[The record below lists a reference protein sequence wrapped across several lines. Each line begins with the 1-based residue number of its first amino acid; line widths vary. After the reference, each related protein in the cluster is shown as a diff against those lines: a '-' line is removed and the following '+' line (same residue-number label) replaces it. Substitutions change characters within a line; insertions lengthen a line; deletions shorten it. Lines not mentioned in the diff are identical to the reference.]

1 MRVRA
6 SNTSSGERLPSL
18 RRSSLT
24 GRYSATDQLGV
35 VSLDVMG
42 LELGEIDPAQ
52 VSLQPPD
59 DSAVALRR
67 PLPDRDGYI
76 VADPLVEVVGQRDA
90 RRLDVGPLVEVPLK
104 MVPVPTGSA
113 VGRLIV

>member
-18 RRSSLT
+18 RRYSLT

-35 VSLDVMG
+35 VSLDVMR
-42 LELGEIDPAQ
+42 LELGELDPAQ
-52 VSLQPPD
+52 VSLEPPD
-59 DSAVALRR
+59 DPAITLRR

-76 VADPLVEVVGQRDA
+76 VADPSV
-90 RRLDVGPLVEVPLK
+90 
-104 MVPVPTGSA
+104 
-113 VGRLIV
+113 